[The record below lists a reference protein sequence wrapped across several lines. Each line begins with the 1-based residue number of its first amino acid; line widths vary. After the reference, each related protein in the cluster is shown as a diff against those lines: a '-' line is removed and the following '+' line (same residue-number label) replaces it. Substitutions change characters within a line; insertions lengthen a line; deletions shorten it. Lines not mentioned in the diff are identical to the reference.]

1 MANYEE
7 EESKKKD
14 KQVFKRIPR
23 IGKEV
28 RCGVIRRSAISP
40 IGRERL

>member
-23 IGKEV
+23 VSKE
-28 RCGVIRRSAISP
+28 I
-40 IGRERL
+40 